1 MALQLLF
8 LAAGLA
14 LIIKGGDLFVAA
26 SVRIAGLLRMP
37 RIVIGS
43 TLVSLATTTP
53 ELVVSIMSGDRGEP
67 GLALGNAVGSCICN
81 LGLILGITAAMRSID
96 VHLRVL
102 RIPLF
107 TMIGS
112 AVLVVL
118 LTLDLTIS
126 RWEGWLLV
134 ALGLAYF
141 VYDFRSHM
149 RAPKPEAIKEA
160 RAIEQAEE
168 APVRWIHTGTGTALV
183 FLLGAALVI
192 FGSRLLVDSAVALA
206 LALGLPSFMIGLT
219 VVAVGTSLPE
229 LVTAVTSARQQVSDL
244 SVGNLLGANIA
255 NLSLIIGTASGIS
268 SVHLSRIEQ
277 AFNLT
282 ALLGIM
288 AVLFWFAKSQG
299 RITRREGGI
308 LLAYYGIYI
317 GIVIFLAITK
327 G

>member
-8 LAAGLA
+8 LGAGLA
-14 LIIKGGDLFVAA
+14 LIIKGGDLFVGA
-26 SVRIAGLLRMP
+26 SVRIAELLKMP

-53 ELVVSIMSGDRGEP
+53 ELVVSIMSGHRGES

-107 TMIGS
+107 TMIGG
-112 AVLVVL
+112 AVLLVL
-118 LTLDLTIS
+118 LSFDLVIN

-134 ALGLAYF
+134 VLGLSYF
-141 VYDFRSHM
+141 VYDFRNHL
-149 RAPKPEAIKEA
+149 RAPKPETIKEA
-160 RAIEQAEE
+160 RAIEQAEV
-168 APVRWIHTGTGTALV
+168 APVRWVHTRAGTAMV
-183 FLLGAALVI
+183 FLLGATLVI
-192 FGSRLLVDSAVALA
+192 LGSRLLVDSAVALA
-206 LALGLPSFMIGLT
+206 LALGLPAMVIGLT
-219 VVAVGTSLPE
+219 IVAVGTSLPE

-255 NLSLIIGTASGIS
+255 NLSLIIGTAAGIS
-268 SVHLSRIEQ
+268 SVHLSRAEQ

-288 AVLFWFAKSQG
+288 AVLFWFAKTQG

-308 LLAYYGIYI
+308 LLAYYGVYI
-317 GIVIFLAITK
+317 AIVVAQAVA
-327 G
+327 GN